1 MTKLFYNAK
10 DISQIMQ
17 ISDSKAYKIIATL
30 NKELEGSG
38 FITVHG
44 KVNRIYFQ
52 QRFNIPDSER

>member
-30 NKELEGSG
+30 NEELEGSG